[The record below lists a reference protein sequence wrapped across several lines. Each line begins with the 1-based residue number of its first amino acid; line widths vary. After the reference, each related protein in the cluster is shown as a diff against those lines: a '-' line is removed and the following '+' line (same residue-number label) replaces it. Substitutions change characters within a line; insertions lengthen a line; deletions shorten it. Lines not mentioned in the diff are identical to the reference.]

1 MSRKRGGWYNAGMND
16 TSKPAPPDEQ
26 IRKAAEA
33 LRNSRYCTA
42 FTGAGISVESG
53 IPPFRG
59 EKGIWNTY
67 NPIVLDLGYF
77 YQNPKESWKA
87 IKEIFYEFFGQAR
100 PNAAHILLAEME
112 KHGMLK
118 MLITQ
123 NIDNLHYEAGSRE
136 VVEYHGNSRT
146 LVCPRCGA
154 RRDADEEIFE
164 DLPPRCSCGGVWKP
178 DFVFFG
184 ESIPFDALQRSKEAA
199 DRTDCMLL
207 IGTTGEVYP
216 AALVPREAAGNG
228 ATIIEI
234 NPSPSLYT
242 HEITDIFI
250 QTGAVEACGAL
261 LNVLL

>member
-1 MSRKRGGWYNAGMND
+1 MND
-16 TSKPAPPDEQ
+16 TTEPVRLEEQ
-26 IRKAAEA
+26 IEKAAKA
-33 LRNSRYCTA
+33 IRNAQYCTA

-59 EKGIWNTY
+59 ENGIWNTY

-87 IKEIFYEFFGQAR
+87 IREIFYEFFGAAS
-100 PNAAHILLAEME
+100 PNAAHVLLAELE
-112 KHGMLK
+112 KHSMLK

-123 NIDNLHYEAGSRE
+123 NIDNLHYEAGSRA

-154 RRDADEEIFE
+154 RRDAAADIFE
-164 DLPPRCSCGGVWKP
+164 ELPPRCSCGGVWKP

-184 ESIPFDALQRSKEAA
+184 ESIPFDALQRAEEAA
-199 DRTDCMLL
+199 ERTDCMLL

-216 AALVPREAAGNG
+216 AALIPREAARNG

-250 QTGAVEACGAL
+250 QTRAVEACDAL
-261 LNVLL
+261 LNVLF